1 MYLLSLKDFK
11 YGMRKNFLLA
21 VYEKN
26 YTVLNDEG
34 INYMV
39 KGLNENLD
47 QSTVKW
53 ICDTFRATMISIKEK
68 GS

>member
-1 MYLLSLKDFK
+1 
-11 YGMRKNFLLA
+11 MRKNFLLVA
-21 VYEKN
+21 YEKN

-47 QSTVKW
+47 QF
-53 ICDTFRATMISIKEK
+53 IAPEK
-68 GS
+68 YLC